1 MIIPAAITSVRLD
14 ELMGKLGFNLL
25 LLAKVLLILVAAFL
39 LERVLY
45 LLLRRAYRRSEKGRE
60 DATRY
65 RFLRNALRFSV
76 GLGAFGAIIYLIPS
90 FKHLAVTLFA
100 GAGILVA
107 ILGFATQRAFSNIIS
122 GIFIVTF
129 KPFRVG
135 DLIKIGDLHIGTVED
150 ITLRHTVLV
159 TFENRRVIIPNSVI
173 SDETIVNSSLVDETT
188 CEFVEV
194 DVSYESDLDK
204 AMGILQ
210 QEAESH
216 PSCIDRRTADELDK
230 GEPKVTVR
238 LVTIGD
244 SGLKLRAY
252 AWASDP
258 VTARVMHY
266 DLNRSIK
273 LRFDRE
279 GIVIP
284 YPQRTI
290 SFKDGSP
297 WAASVVDMPGTTS

>member
-1 MIIPAAITSVRLD
+1 MNIPVSISADGFDHL
-14 ELMGKLGFNLL
+14 LNKLGFNLL

-39 LERVLY
+39 VERILF
-45 LLLRRAYRRSEKGRE
+45 LLLRRAYRRSDKGRE

-65 RFLRNALRFSV
+65 KFLRNGLRFIV
-76 GLGAFGAIIYLIPS
+76 GLSAFGAIIYMIPS
-90 FKHLAVTLFA
+90 FKHVAVTLFA

-107 ILGFATQRAFSNIIS
+107 ILGFAAQGAFSN
-122 GIFIVTF
+122 IVTF

-194 DVSYESDLDK
+194 GISYESDLDK
-204 AMGILQ
+204 AMEIVQ
-210 QEAESH
+210 QEAEAH
-216 PSCIDRRTADELDK
+216 PSCIDRRTADELER
-230 GEPKVTVR
+230 GEPKVSVR
-238 LVTIGD
+238 LVSIAD
-244 SGLKLRAY
+244 SSLVLRAY

-258 VTARVMHY
+258 ITARMMHY
-266 DLNRSIK
+266 ELNRSIK
-273 LRFDRE
+273 LHFDRA
-279 GIVIP
+279 GIVLP

-290 SFKDGSP
+290 SFRDGAP
-297 WAASVVDMPGTTS
+297 WGSTAAPPKNAP

>member
-1 MIIPAAITSVRLD
+1 MILAVITPDRM
-14 ELMGKLGFNLL
+14 EHLMDRLGFNLM
-25 LLAKVLLILVAAFL
+25 LLAKVILLLVAAFL

-45 LLLRRAYRRSEKGRE
+45 ALLKRAYKRSDKLRE

-65 RFLRNALRFSV
+65 RFMRNAIRFVV
-76 GLGAFGAIIYLIPS
+76 GLGGFAAIIYMIPS

-135 DLIKIGDLHIGTVED
+135 DLIKIGETNIGTVED
-150 ITLRHTVLV
+150 ITLRHTVIV
-159 TFENRRVIIPNSVI
+159 TFENRRVIIPNAVI
-173 SDETIVNSSLVDETT
+173 SDETIVNSSLVDEAT
-188 CEFVEV
+188 CEFVEI
-194 DVSYESDLDK
+194 DISYESDLDL
-204 AMGILQ
+204 AMSIMQ
-210 QEAESH
+210 QEAENH
-216 PSCIDRRTADELDK
+216 PTCMDRRTEEELER
-230 GEPKVTVR
+230 GEPKVTVI
-238 LVTIGD
+238 LVKINE
-244 SGLKLRAY
+244 SSLLLRAY
-252 AWASDP
+252 VWAADP
-258 VTARVMHY
+258 ISARMMHY
-266 DLNRSIK
+266 ALNRSLK

-290 SFKDGSP
+290 SFKDAP
-297 WAASVVDMPGTTS
+297 DKFIVKQTSAVPSA